1 MLYGDVIVSTEKHV
15 YIWQARSDFLPFIEG
30 KWSKT
35 LIGKVKN
42 AITQTFD
49 NIAAAFAV
57 PAFA

>member
-1 MLYGDVIVSTEKHV
+1 MFHGDVIVSTEKHV

-30 KWSKT
+30 KRSKT
-35 LIGKVKN
+35 LNGKIKS

-57 PAFA
+57 PALA